1 MYLQT
6 LPSVPGWGGGRG
18 QNNCPRSETTA
29 LIFKKT
35 AAPCPDKGLLFTLE
49 ANRCCPI
56 YTPSRPQTPSSSWLT
71 DPQAQIPH
79 WVIPHPAG
87 RVQGQSGEGCWGDF
101 GGQPWK
107 HLTSLWPSGHWPYV
121 TTKGKCEPAG
131 GPGGDPRHEPTI
143 THGHHRTSRSWP

>member
-56 YTPSRPQTPSSSWLT
+56 CTPSRPQTPSSSWLT

-79 WVIPHPAG
+79 GSFHIQLDESKDRVG
-87 RVQGQSGEGCWGDF
+87 RAVGEILGA
-101 GGQPWK
+101 
-107 HLTSLWPSGHWPYV
+107 S
-121 TTKGKCEPAG
+121 
-131 GPGGDPRHEPTI
+131 PGNI
-143 THGHHRTSRSWP
+143 